1 MEPINAIL
9 LVILL
14 LCCSAIVWV
23 VKEVIREKLSLR
35 GHVKR

>member
-23 VKEVIREKLSLR
+23 VKEVIRKKMAQR
-35 GHVKR
+35 GHLKR